1 MSSPQGP
8 THGRL
13 VSFLAV
19 MAVFTAGCVNPGSGV
34 VDASAGLPETPA
46 VGVEADNPGAQTPGD
61 AEALPIPSTIPDPPV
76 PSLDDPSLP
85 PVEQTPA
92 SGFPDP
98 ILITEEPPD
107 AGVWGEL
114 VVLVEAFWGENFTAF
129 AGSGTY
135 RPLDR
140 DRIVAVDDND
150 SEIPACDRSRLS
162 VSDIEQNAFA
172 AVCREGQLVAWD
184 DDDLFVDLFERF
196 GSTGP
201 AIVIAHEFGHVSQF
215 QAGVLN
221 QATIVLE
228 QQADCLAG
236 AFARWMDDR
245 QIIPFDNAASLDA
258 AVGST
263 ISFRDRPGSSPA
275 DPNAH
280 GSGFDRVRAF
290 QDGFESGV
298 EFCALYDV
306 GFLSDQLT
314 EMTFTENDRATGGNL
329 AFVEL
334 IDLVNPYF
342 DDVFGRLVDNWTS
355 LALTPADL
363 DEWRELHSQ
372 IGDNATGLGMALQFG
387 AEVQRQLGLPDSGV
401 EAFSQQTCLA
411 GAAFR
416 PLISNIDGL
425 TPDSLS
431 LSAGDMDEAVLTLT
445 RVVESNQDVLSDGF
459 LFEVVDA
466 LRTGFTDGF
475 EACGLG

>member
-1 MSSPQGP
+1 MSTPQGP
-8 THGRL
+8 IRGRL
-13 VSFLAV
+13 VSLLV
-19 MAVFTAGCVNPGSGV
+19 VTAVFAVGCVNPESGV
-34 VDASAGLPETPA
+34 IDATAGLPETPA
-46 VGVEADNPGAQTPGD
+46 VGVEADNPGAQTP
-61 AEALPIPSTIPDPPV
+61 AEANPLPAPSNVPDAPV
-76 PSLDDPSLP
+76 PSLDDPSMP
-85 PVEQTPA
+85 PVEETPA
-92 SGFPDP
+92 LDFPEP

-107 AGVWGEL
+107 AGVWGET
-114 VVLVEAFWGENFTAF
+114 VVLVEAFWGENFAAF
-129 AGSGTY
+129 AGSGAY

-150 SEIPACDRSRLS
+150 SDLPACDRSRLS

-196 GSTGP
+196 GATGP

-221 QATIVLE
+221 QATVVIE

-245 QIIPFDNAASLDA
+245 QIVPFDNAAALDA

-263 ISFRDRPGSSPA
+263 ISFRDRPGSSAA

-298 EFCALYDV
+298 EFCAFYDV
-306 GFLSDQLT
+306 GFLSGQLT
-314 EMTFTENDRATGGNL
+314 EITFTENDRQTGGNL

-342 DDVFGRLVDNWTS
+342 DDVFGRLVDDWPGLV
-355 LALTPADL
+355 LAPADL
-363 DEWRELHSQ
+363 DEWRALHSQ
-372 IGDNATGLGMALQFG
+372 IGDNATGLAMALEFG
-387 AEVQRQLGLPDSGV
+387 AEAQRQLGLSDGGV
-401 EAFSQQTCLA
+401 GAFLQQTCLA

-416 PLISNIDGL
+416 PLISTIDGL

-431 LSAGDMDEAVLTLT
+431 LSAGDMDEAVLTLS
-445 RVVESNQDVLSDGF
+445 RIVESNQDVLADGF
-459 LFEVVDA
+459 LFEVVDE